1 MSDHTRRQLIS
12 EARFRAGVW
21 LETDIAS
28 GAVDSIK
35 ESHPHLTEAELLVIE
50 REIARIAALL
60 IRGGTPR

>member
-1 MSDHTRRQLIS
+1 MNHTRRQLVS

-21 LETDIAS
+21 LEADIAS

-35 ESHPHLTEAELLVIE
+35 ESYPELTEKELIVIE
-50 REIARIAALL
+50 REIARIANLL